1 MKVEPTNNTRVLTD
15 HVLSLFRMKNA
26 SGAVRNVAV
35 SYSNFV
41 DDSIQVLS
49 LFDDVEKIDKE
60 ERLQTAI
67 DTIQNQ
73 LDLQQFKRET
83 LC

>member
-15 HVLSLFRMKNA
+15 NILSLFRKKYD

-41 DDSIQVLS
+41 DDFIQVIS

-60 ERLQTAI
+60 ERFQTAI
-67 DTIQNQ
+67 DTIRNQ
-73 LDLQQFKRET
+73 F
-83 LC
+83 